1 MQDGHF
7 QSKSFAQIK
16 IPADLSLSDEG
27 SSFCDNENKDISLTN
42 ADTGKRQY
50 YTKTDTTQFPEKNHY
65 ISFQPYHHIS
75 GIYPHS
81 YIQKENVNSTNI
93 G

>member
-1 MQDGHF
+1 MQDCHF

-65 ISFQPYHHIS
+65 ISF
-75 GIYPHS
+75 
-81 YIQKENVNSTNI
+81 
-93 G
+93 